1 MSTLPDWLIAVI
13 ALVYPQIEAPPP
25 HSYNGYIEG
34 DYVYAAAAS
43 SGRITDISVTEGAA
57 VTEGT
62 VLFRLD
68 ATQQEAAL
76 RAAQAQVAQAQAVLD
91 NLLTGSREAET
102 EVIRAELARAE
113 TELDLAQSRLERTRQ
128 LFDRGSVAQARVDDD
143 QAATDS
149 AAARV
154 AELRAQLAVAEL
166 PARAAQVVAAEAA
179 LDAAR
184 AEADRARSA
193 LDDQVVL
200 SPHGGLID
208 RVFFDNGE
216 VAGAGTP
223 VVAIL
228 PPDGLT
234 ALFFIPQDDRSS
246 YRPGDEMAVSCDGC
260 QPGLTATITRLAS
273 TPQYTPPII
282 YSSQERA
289 RLVFRAEA
297 DLTTGS
303 GLLPGQPITVR
314 PLP

>member
-25 HSYNGYIEG
+25 HTYNGYIEG
-34 DYVYAAAAS
+34 DYVYAAAATA
-43 SGRITDISVTEGAA
+43 GRITDIGVTEGASVTEG
-57 VTEGT
+57 TI
-62 VLFRLD
+62 LFRLD

-76 RAAQAQVAQAQAVLD
+76 RAAEAQVAQAQATLE
-91 NLLTGSREAET
+91 NLQTGSREAET

-113 TELDLAQSRLERTRQ
+113 TELELAQSRLARSEQ
-128 LFDRGSVAQARVDDD
+128 LFERGSIAQARVDDD

-149 AAARV
+149 AAAHV

-179 LDAAR
+179 LEAAR

-193 LDDQVVL
+193 LEDQVVT
-200 SPHGGLID
+200 SPDTGLVD

-234 ALFFIPQDDRSS
+234 ALFFIPQDDRSA
-246 YRPGDEMAVSCDGC
+246 YRPGDRMAVTCDGC
-260 QPGLTATITRLAS
+260 GEGLTATITRLAS

-282 YSSQERA
+282 YSQEERA

-297 DLTTGS
+297 DLSSGS
-303 GLLPGQPITVR
+303 GLLPGQPISVR
-314 PLP
+314 PAP